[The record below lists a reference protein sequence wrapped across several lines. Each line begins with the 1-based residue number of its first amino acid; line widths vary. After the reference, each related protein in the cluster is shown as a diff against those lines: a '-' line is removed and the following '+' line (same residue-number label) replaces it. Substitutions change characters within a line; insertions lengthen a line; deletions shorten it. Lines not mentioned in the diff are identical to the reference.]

1 MQVNDLVQ
9 LAKVADDDQASLGRA
24 GVVVKVV
31 GRDDD
36 PDQVCHVNLDETETH
51 EGGVVEVPTANLKF
65 LGR

>member
-1 MQVNDLVQ
+1 MQVNDQVQ
-9 LAKVADDDQASLGRA
+9 IARAADDDQESVGRA

-36 PDQVCHVNLDETETH
+36 PNQVCHVNLDETTTH
-51 EGGVVEVPTANLKF
+51 EAGEVEVLTANLTF